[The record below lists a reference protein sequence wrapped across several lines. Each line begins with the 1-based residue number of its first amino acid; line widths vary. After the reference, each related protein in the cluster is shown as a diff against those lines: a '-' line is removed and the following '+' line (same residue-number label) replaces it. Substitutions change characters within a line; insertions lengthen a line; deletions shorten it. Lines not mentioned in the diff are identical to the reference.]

1 MAEQLDQ
8 NVVAMMKALAQHES
22 GNKAV
27 LPQEKGIGGASIYQ
41 YTTDTWKGTA
51 QKFLGD
57 ANAPLNRANENKATY
72 YKIKEWKDKGFKP
85 AQIAS
90 MWNAGEGQPDAYTG
104 KFKNGSPSIGVNSYG
119 VKYNVPAH
127 AKSVLSKFQ
136 NEIAK
141 LPQATVA
148 SAPIPTPQ
156 VQEEPKK
163 GFLQKVGSGAVKL
176 GKDIARSTVE
186 AVVRP
191 LSENIFGEID
201 PTGAMRSSIKQTTGL
216 ELPKSTKIPFLGETK
231 LQYSKPTLTD
241 VATNALQG
249 KKTDLKTAETA
260 KEVGADVLGILP
272 TGKATKSAAQIAEE
286 SARGFTGK
294 LYKSA
299 FKITENDLKK
309 KPELIKDFI
318 SERISGISAR
328 SVASKADAT
337 VNALETKLDDL
348 IQTATKEGK
357 TISKDAVVKATDDLV
372 KFYENSL
379 FPEYAQ
385 VVKSKVAQFA
395 KRGAI
400 TVKEAQ
406 ELKKNTYQ
414 ILRKEYGK
422 LSGPD
427 SEASKQLARGLKEEI
442 ERVIPEVKDAAIN
455 KKLAIYG
462 KARDLMER
470 QINKGGRNELIPFK
484 DVVLYG
490 TTQQI
495 WPSVVRF
502 TVESVPFK
510 TYVGRVLSS
519 KGLQGLKNTAKMS
532 APIVKS
538 LFNSKKP

>member
-1 MAEQLDQ
+1 MPSFDE
-8 NVVAMMKALAQHES
+8 LARKS
-22 GNKAV
+22 GVSPLASSTPQTASSTKRSFADLANKA
-27 LPQEKGIGGASIYQ
+27 
-41 YTTDTWKGTA
+41 
-51 QKFLGD
+51 
-57 ANAPLNRANENKATY
+57 
-72 YKIKEWKDKGFKP
+72 
-85 AQIAS
+85 
-90 MWNAGEGQPDAYTG
+90 
-104 KFKNGSPSIGVNSYG
+104 GVNPVTKNE
-119 VKYNVPAH
+119 VK
-127 AKSVLSKFQ
+127 K
-136 NEIAK
+136 
-141 LPQATVA
+141 
-148 SAPIPTPQ
+148 
-156 VQEEPKK
+156 EEPKK
-163 GFLQKVGSGAVKL
+163 SFLQKVGSGTVPFL
-176 GKDIARSTVE
+176 KDVARSTIE
-186 AVVRP
+186 AVARP
-191 LSENIFGEID
+191 MNELINNDID
-201 PTGAMRSSIKQTTGL
+201 PTGGIQSSIKRTTGF
-216 ELPKSTKIPFLGETK
+216 EIPKSVNIPFLGETQLK
-231 LQYSKPTLTD
+231 YSKPSLTEQ
-241 VATNALQG
+241 TQSFLQG
-249 KKTDLKTAETA
+249 KTPDLKTAQTA
-260 KEVGADVLGILP
+260 KEVGSDFLGLLP
-272 TGKATKSAAQIAEE
+272 GGKTAKTSEQLAKEGAE
-286 SARGFTGK
+286 GFAGK

-309 KPELIKDFI
+309 KPDLIKDFL

-337 VNALETKLDDL
+337 VNALESKLDDL
-348 IQTATKEGK
+348 IKTATKEGK
-357 TISKDAVVKATDDLV
+357 TISKDSVTKATDDLV

-385 VVKSKVAQFA
+385 VVKAKVAQFT

-400 TVKEAQ
+400 TVADAQ

-442 ERVIPEVKDAAIN
+442 ERVIPEVKNAAIN

-502 TVESVPFK
+502 AVESVPFK
-510 TYVGRVLSS
+510 TYVGRVLTS